1 VNAQEMG
8 SRSSTHATLEVQ
20 KEEEKNRRKR
30 NRRLKN
36 ERVSSNKTRK
46 VIKIKQKYCVS

>member
-1 VNAQEMG
+1 
-8 SRSSTHATLEVQ
+8 
-20 KEEEKNRRKR
+20 
-30 NRRLKN
+30 LKN